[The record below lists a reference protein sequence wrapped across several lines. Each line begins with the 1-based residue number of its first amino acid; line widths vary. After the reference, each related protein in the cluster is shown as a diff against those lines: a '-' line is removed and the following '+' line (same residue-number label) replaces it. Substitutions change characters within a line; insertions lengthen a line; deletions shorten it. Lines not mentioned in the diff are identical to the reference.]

1 MRINESRGHDA
12 ARCVDHF
19 CSTLFNDT
27 DRARIAAAIAQAE
40 ANTAGEIVVIINTR
54 PHRYAATMLAA
65 AVLAAFTL
73 PFLAV
78 LAGWTPSLLFPDWDT
93 IDAATRETHG
103 IEGFAAVQ
111 ALVFVVTLALV
122 AGLRLD
128 RALTP
133 RGLRRDRVHHAA
145 MMQFRARGLTATQG
159 RTGVLLY
166 LDEAEHV
173 AEVIADEA
181 VFTRVAA
188 DEWAETIAALV
199 AGIKAGRAAD
209 GLVTAIG
216 RASCRERVLRLV

>member
-1 MRINESRGHDA
+1 M
-12 ARCVDHF
+12 
-19 CSTLFNDT
+19 LFNDT
-27 DRARIAAAIAQAE
+27 DRARIAAAIAAAE
-40 ANTAGEIVVIINTR
+40 ATTAGEIVVIISTR
-54 PHRYAATMLAA
+54 AHRYTATMLAA
-65 AVLAAFTL
+65 AVLAAFVL
-73 PFLAV
+73 PFVAV
-78 LAGWTPSLLFPDWDT
+78 LAGWTPSLLVPDWDAL
-93 IDAATRETHG
+93 DAATRERRG

-111 ALVFVVTLALV
+111 ALVFVGALALV

-145 MMQFRARGLTATQG
+145 IMQFRARGLTATQG

-181 VFTRVAA
+181 VFARVAA
-188 DEWAETIAALV
+188 EDWGETIGALI

-209 GLVTAIG
+209 GLVAAIE
-216 RASCRERVLRLV
+216 RAGAVLAAHLPPRADDVNELPDALIEL

>member
-1 MRINESRGHDA
+1 
-12 ARCVDHF
+12 
-19 CSTLFNDT
+19 
-27 DRARIAAAIAQAE
+27 
-40 ANTAGEIVVIINTR
+40 VVIINTR

-216 RASCRERVLRLV
+216 RAGAVLAAHLPVQAGDVNELPDALIEI

>member
-1 MRINESRGHDA
+1 M
-12 ARCVDHF
+12 
-19 CSTLFNDT
+19 LFNDT
-27 DRARIAAAIAQAE
+27 DRARIAAAIAAAE
-40 ANTAGEIVVIINTR
+40 ASTAGEIVVIINTR
-54 PHRYAATMLAA
+54 AHRYAATMLAA
-65 AVLAAFTL
+65 AVLAAFIL
-73 PFLAV
+73 PFAAV
-78 LAGWTPSLLFPDWDT
+78 LLGWTPSLLFPDWDAL
-93 IDAATRETHG
+93 DAATRERHG

-111 ALVFVVTLALV
+111 VLVFVATLALV

-173 AEVIADEA
+173 AEVIADDA

-188 DEWAETIAALV
+188 EDWGETIAALV
-199 AGIKAGRAAD
+199 AGIKAGKAAD
-209 GLVTAIG
+209 GLVIAIE
-216 RASCRERVLRLV
+216 RAGAVLAAHLPLQQGDVNELPDALIEI